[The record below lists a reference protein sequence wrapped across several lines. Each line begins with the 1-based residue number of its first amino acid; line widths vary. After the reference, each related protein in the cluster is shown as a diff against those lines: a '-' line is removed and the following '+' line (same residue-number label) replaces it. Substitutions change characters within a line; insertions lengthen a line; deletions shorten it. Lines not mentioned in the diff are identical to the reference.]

1 LNSQAWWLMPAVP
14 ATQEPEVGGTLE
26 LTSLRSAWATYQDIV
41 SKKEERKKETNK
53 QTNKQTNQKKKK
65 KTLCCVGGLYLL
77 RGSRPAWATQ

>member
-41 SKKEERKKETNK
+41 SKKEERKKERK
-53 QTNKQTNQKKKK
+53 EKKKK